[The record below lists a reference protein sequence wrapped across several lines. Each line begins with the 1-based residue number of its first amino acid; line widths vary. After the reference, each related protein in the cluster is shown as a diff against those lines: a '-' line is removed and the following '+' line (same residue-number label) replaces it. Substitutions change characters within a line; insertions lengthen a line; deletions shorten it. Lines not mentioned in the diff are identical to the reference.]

1 MVRPIWLIA
10 VAALCGYAQRTAT
23 TVLQVQVQP
32 EAHLAPQQI
41 SLRFRVSPDGSSDV
55 TSQTESIA
63 AWVRALPG
71 QRIRLQTRVVS
82 LTGPPGPISPT
93 ALGWSGGLIRVGSS
107 AQNAACTAGTFD
119 PAQAAD
125 LIANWTRSASL
136 ACAVTFSLISPGTLP
151 PGSYSGTI
159 ELTLR
164 SE

>member
-71 QRIRLQTRVVS
+71 QRIRLLTRVVS
-82 LTGPPGPISPT
+82 LTGPTGPISPT
-93 ALGWSGGLIRVGSS
+93 ALGWSGGPIRPGSG
-107 AQNAACTAGTFD
+107 AQNAGCTAGTFD

-136 ACAVTFSLISPGTLP
+136 ACSVTFSLISPGTLP